1 MTRKPG
7 RDPSVQPS
15 RSRYGA
21 SYPHPILKYWC
32 ALNTT
37 SPGQS
42 RGRAGASLLTA
53 SPTVPACRPAY
64 VAATCHWATRDRHT
78 GARLLLC
85 NIAHAHPY
93 PQGFVGLERRL
104 RMGCDSSC
112 RRPTCCR
119 CRPPG
124 LTFIEV
130 MPLGDVGEGRLDQY
144 LPLSMVRPRSKR
156 IRNRRN
162 LIFA

>member
-1 MTRKPG
+1 MTRKPR

-64 VAATCHWATRDRHT
+64 AAATCHWATRDRHT
-78 GARLLLC
+78 AARLILC
-85 NIAHAHPY
+85 DIAHAH
-93 PQGFVGLERRL
+93 QLSTGLCRLWAGSTVADRHPNQRAEPIARRL
-104 RMGCDSSC
+104 SLIARGRAYRALLLPMFLDVCFHCIFGMRPYTDIVGSRRM
-112 RRPTCCR
+112 P
-119 CRPPG
+119 
-124 LTFIEV
+124 
-130 MPLGDVGEGRLDQY
+130 
-144 LPLSMVRPRSKR
+144 
-156 IRNRRN
+156 
-162 LIFA
+162 